1 VLAFHLLQ
9 VNSQP
14 IPDRHGQHRPHVLLA
29 LAPAHDNLMPVEVD
43 ILDA

>member
-1 VLAFHLLQ
+1 VLALHFLQ
-9 VNSQP
+9 VSLQA
-14 IPDRHGQHRPHVLLA
+14 IPDRRGQHRPHVLLA